1 MGRNFLRKNF
11 IWKELSKHKNK
22 NIAMITLMKSN
33 SHYYLT
39 QSKTIIT
46 SIAFLFLSRILFSI
60 CKTSIENMIKI
71 QKTNF
76 QQRKKFF

>member
-39 QSKTIIT
+39 QSKIIIT